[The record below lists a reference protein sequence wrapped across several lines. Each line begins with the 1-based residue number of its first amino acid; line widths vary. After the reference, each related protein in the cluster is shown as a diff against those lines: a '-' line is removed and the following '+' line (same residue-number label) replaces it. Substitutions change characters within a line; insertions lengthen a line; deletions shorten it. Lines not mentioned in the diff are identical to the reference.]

1 MRILWVATKPPAPP
15 ADGGRLLQFLT
26 LEALAAR
33 GALVTLVAP
42 ADPPAEGSGDSMEGT
57 ARAASGVERPAAS
70 WSSRL
75 VTAPAPSVLRALLS
89 RRPYTIARHRRRPV
103 AREVERLLESERFD
117 AVHAEQLQALPQAEA
132 AFERGVPVVLRAQN
146 VESDLWQGMA
156 AGGGLRGRF
165 AAREAR
171 RLAAWE
177 GRAAARAAVTVAL
190 TAADAARL
198 AALAGRGSSIDSG
211 SSIESAARIERV
223 PAPFPAELPAAES
236 PLPGAPAVVLL
247 GSGGWPPNRDAAR
260 WFVAEAWPAVRAA
273 VPGAVLHR
281 FDGGPAGP
289 GVVAHPP
296 PADSRA
302 AFAPGAVFAVP
313 LAVASGVRMKILEA
327 WARGLPVVASPAAAA
342 GLDAGDGR
350 ELLLAEGA
358 AGFAAA
364 FSRLDREPGLAG
376 RLVAAGRAALAA
388 RHDPGA
394 VADRLLALYA
404 SAGAGRRPG
413 APVVSA

>member
-1 MRILWVATKPPAPP
+1 MRILWVATKSPAPP

-75 VTAPAPSVLRALLS
+75 VTAPAPSVLGALLS
-89 RRPYTIARHRRRPV
+89 RQPFTIARHRRRAV
-103 AREVERLLESERFD
+103 AGEVERLLATERFD
-117 AVHAEQLQALPQAEA
+117 ILHAEQLQALPQAEA

-156 AGGGLRGRF
+156 AARETGGLRRRF

-198 AALAGRGSSIDSG
+198 AALAGRGSP
-211 SSIESAARIERV
+211 IEAAARVERV
-223 PAPFPAELPAAES
+223 PAPFPAELPAAEA

-247 GSGGWPPNRDAAR
+247 GSGGWPPNRQAAC

-281 FDGGPAGP
+281 FDGGASAP
-289 GVVAHPP
+289 GVVSHPP

-302 AFAPGAVFAVP
+302 AFAPGAALAVP

-327 WARGLPVVASPAAAA
+327 WARGLPVVASPTAAA

-404 SAGAGRRPG
+404 SAGAGTRPG

>member
-1 MRILWVATKPPAPP
+1 MRILWVATKSPAPP
-15 ADGGRLLQFLT
+15 SDGGRLLQLLT

-42 ADPPAEGSGDSMEGT
+42 ADPPGAGAAAATDPAAPAVE
-57 ARAASGVERPAAS
+57 RLAASCTP
-70 WSSRL
+70 RL
-75 VTAPAPSVLRALLS
+75 VSAAAPSFLRALVS
-89 RRPYTIARHRRRPV
+89 RQPFTIARHRRAAV
-103 AREVERLLESERFD
+103 AREVARLLAGQRFD

-146 VESDLWQGMA
+146 VESDLWRGMA
-156 AGGGLRGRF
+156 APAGIATGGLRGRF
-165 AAREAR
+165 AAREAG

-177 GRAAARAAVTVAL
+177 ARAAARAAVTVAL
-190 TAADAARL
+190 TADDAARL
-198 AALAGRGSSIDSG
+198 AALAGDG
-211 SSIESAARIERV
+211 ARIERV

-247 GSGGWPPNRDAAR
+247 GSGGWPPNRAAAR
-260 WFVAEAWPAVRAA
+260 WFVAEAWPRMRAE

-281 FDGGPAGP
+281 FDGGPEAA

-302 AFAPGAVFAVP
+302 AFAPGAVLAVP

-327 WARGLPVVASPAAAA
+327 WARGLPVIASPAAAA

-364 FSRLDREPGLAG
+364 LARLDREPALAG

-388 RHDPGA
+388 RHHPAA
-394 VADRLLALYA
+394 VADRLLALYR
-404 SAGAGRRPG
+404 SAGAGARPPI
-413 APVVSA
+413 ASA

>member
-1 MRILWVATKPPAPP
+1 MRILWVATKSPAPP

-75 VTAPAPSVLRALLS
+75 VTAPAPSVLGALLS
-89 RRPYTIARHRRRPV
+89 RQPFTIARHRRRAV
-103 AREVERLLESERFD
+103 AGEVERLLATERFD
-117 AVHAEQLQALPQAEA
+117 ILHAEQLQALPQAEA

-156 AGGGLRGRF
+156 AARETGGLRRRF

-198 AALAGRGSSIDSG
+198 AALAGRGSSI
-211 SSIESAARIERV
+211 ESAARVERV
-223 PAPFPAELPAAES
+223 PAPFPAELPAAEA

-247 GSGGWPPNRDAAR
+247 GSGGWPPNRQAAC

-281 FDGGPAGP
+281 FDGGASAP
-289 GVVAHPP
+289 GVVSHPP

-302 AFAPGAVFAVP
+302 AFAPGAALAVP

-327 WARGLPVVASPAAAA
+327 WARGLPVVASPTAAA

-376 RLVAAGRAALAA
+376 RLVAAGRAALTA

-404 SAGAGRRPG
+404 SAGAGTRPG
-413 APVVSA
+413 APVASA